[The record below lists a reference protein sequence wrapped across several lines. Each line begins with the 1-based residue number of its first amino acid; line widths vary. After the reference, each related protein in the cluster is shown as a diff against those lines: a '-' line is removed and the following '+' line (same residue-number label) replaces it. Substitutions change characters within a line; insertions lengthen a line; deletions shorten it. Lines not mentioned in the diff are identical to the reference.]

1 MYYVQVNS
9 SLNRVPLS
17 IIQSATDSTV
27 LSSSS
32 YAILVGDPL
41 RFFSLQLNDLSYHIV
56 VNSSTTYNNLTDSS
70 TIASTIPVTSP
81 IASFLRAFYFY
92 TIPQSDWVIAVSNTQ
107 AAIFPVPIDD
117 FEPTSIRM
125 MKRAFQPLP
134 GKKVR

>member
-9 SLNRVPLS
+9 SLYRVPLS
-17 IIQSATDSTV
+17 IIQSGTGLTV

-32 YAILVGDPL
+32 YVLVTGNPL
-41 RFFSLQLNDLSYHIV
+41 TYFSLQLNNLSYHIV
-56 VNSSTTYNNLTDSS
+56 VNTSTTYNNLIDDSE
-70 TIASTIPVTSP
+70 IASTSEVTSP

-92 TIPQSDWVIAVSNTQ
+92 STPQGGRAILVSNTRQ
-107 AAIFPVPIDD
+107 AVFPVLIDD

-134 GKKVR
+134 GKKK